1 MDLKKVNWKKVT
13 KVVTVVA
20 TIVATGGKM
29 VGDNLPEKKEEQK

>member
-29 VGDNLPEKKEEQK
+29 VGDNLPEKKEEKK